1 MNFLDDEYN
10 TDVQKELEPENS
22 KRKVIE
28 NVDGNLGLIKLAA
41 LDKLP
46 DYSEDDWD
54 DWDDDYYYEKDT
66 KKKKRKKKKKKKER
80 KLKKAIATIEKNKL
94 LIEQLQ
100 ELVKKSNMY
109 IAYLD
114 GKVTGLTDLT
124 TKLCSNSMNDII
136 HLDSDGEKELKW

>member
-54 DWDDDYYYEKDT
+54 DWDDECCFELGSICVDHVRMIKEEKEKEEEGKKT
-66 KKKKRKKKKKKKER
+66 KKGYCNNRKK
-80 KLKKAIATIEKNKL
+80 
-94 LIEQLQ
+94 
-100 ELVKKSNMY
+100 
-109 IAYLD
+109 
-114 GKVTGLTDLT
+114 
-124 TKLCSNSMNDII
+124 
-136 HLDSDGEKELKW
+136 

>member
-54 DWDDDYYYEKDT
+54 D
-66 KKKKRKKKKKKKER
+66 
-80 KLKKAIATIEKNKL
+80 
-94 LIEQLQ
+94 
-100 ELVKKSNMY
+100 
-109 IAYLD
+109 
-114 GKVTGLTDLT
+114 
-124 TKLCSNSMNDII
+124 
-136 HLDSDGEKELKW
+136 

>member
-10 TDVQKELEPENS
+10 TDVQKELEP
-22 KRKVIE
+22 E

-80 KLKKAIATIEKNKL
+80 KLKKAIATIEKNEL
-94 LIEQLQ
+94 LIE
-100 ELVKKSNMY
+100 
-109 IAYLD
+109 
-114 GKVTGLTDLT
+114 
-124 TKLCSNSMNDII
+124 
-136 HLDSDGEKELKW
+136 

>member
-54 DWDDDYYYEKDT
+54 DWDDDYYYEKT
-66 KKKKRKKKKKKKER
+66 KKGYCNNRKKWATNWIIARAGKKIQYVHR
-80 KLKKAIATIEKNKL
+80 LF
-94 LIEQLQ
+94 
-100 ELVKKSNMY
+100 
-109 IAYLD
+109 
-114 GKVTGLTDLT
+114 G
-124 TKLCSNSMNDII
+124 
-136 HLDSDGEKELKW
+136 W

>member
-10 TDVQKELEPENS
+10 KDVQKELEPENS

-54 DWDDDYYYEKDT
+54 DWDDDYYYKKDT
-66 KKKKRKKKKKKKER
+66 KKKQRKKKKQKRKKKER
-80 KLKKAIATIEKNKL
+80 KLKKAIATIEKNEL
-94 LIEQLQ
+94 LIE
-100 ELVKKSNMY
+100 
-109 IAYLD
+109 
-114 GKVTGLTDLT
+114 
-124 TKLCSNSMNDII
+124 
-136 HLDSDGEKELKW
+136 